1 MTSLL
6 SRLTDRE
13 NSVGELIA
21 LLVGGGG
28 MVVLTAVGV
37 LASLGK
43 LLAIGWVAFG
53 AMMGGVWV
61 GARSEDRASAAV
73 GRQGARLVWAY
84 GLSSGAM
91 ITSATLFLV
100 PNAIAHHAALGG
112 LGIAIGIVGGFSIH
126 TLHAGPEHADGAA
139 RSVTWELT
147 LHALG
152 AGLVIGAVYATMPAL
167 GPTLGLAIVSHKAP
181 AGYAAARRLRRHGQS
196 VLPLVLPAAAVGL
209 AALPMG
215 LVDPPSMSG
224 LHALVF
230 GGATGIFLHLAI
242 DFLPRCEWRHG
253 FRPFTED
260 GADPHG
266 EPEEKHVHWLRWQA
280 VASTLLGGAV
290 VVAAWG
296 LL

>member
-1 MTSLL
+1 
-6 SRLTDRE
+6 
-13 NSVGELIA
+13 
-21 LLVGGGG
+21 

-43 LLAIGWVAFG
+43 LLTIGWVAFG

-73 GRQGARLVWAY
+73 GRQGGQLVWAY

-126 TLHAGPEHADGAA
+126 TLHAGSEHADGAA

-181 AGYAAARRLRRHGQS
+181 AGYAAARRLRRHDRS
-196 VLPLVLPAAAVGL
+196 ALPLLLPAAAVGL
-209 AALPMG
+209 AALPVG

-230 GGATGIFLHLAI
+230 GGATGIFLHVAI
-242 DFLPRCEWRHG
+242 DFLPRCGWQHG
-253 FRPFTED
+253 LRPAAAVGCGTQDE
-260 GADPHG
+260 A
-266 EPEEKHVHWLRWQA
+266 EEGPARRRRWQA
-280 VASTLLGGAV
+280 IASTVLGGAV

>member
-6 SRLTDRE
+6 SCLVKRE
-13 NSVGELIA
+13 KSVGGMIA
-21 LLVGGGG
+21 LLGAGGG
-28 MVVLTAVGV
+28 MVVMTVVGL

-53 AMMGGVWV
+53 AMMSGAWL
-61 GARSEDRASAAV
+61 GARSEGRGSAAV
-73 GRQGARLVWAY
+73 ERQGARLVWAY
-84 GLSSGAM
+84 GLASGAM
-91 ITSATLFLV
+91 ITSTTLFLV
-100 PNAIAHHAALGG
+100 PNAISHHAALGG

-126 TLHAGPEHADGAA
+126 TMHTEPGHADGAA

-147 LHALG
+147 LHSLG
-152 AGLVIGAVYATMPAL
+152 AGLVIGAIYATMPAL

-196 VLPLVLPAAAVGL
+196 VSMLLLPAAAVGL
-209 AALPMG
+209 AALPVG
-215 LVDPPSMSG
+215 LVDPPSMDG

-230 GGATGIFLHLAI
+230 GAATGIFLHVAI

-253 FRPFTED
+253 LRPVAAARSDDQGEAE
-260 GADPHG
+260 GAHA
-266 EPEEKHVHWLRWQA
+266 HRLRWQA
-280 VASTLLGGAV
+280 IGSTLLGGAV
-290 VVAAWG
+290 VVAAWS

>member
-6 SRLTDRE
+6 SRLTDRG
-13 NSVGELIA
+13 NSTGDRIA

-28 MVVLTAVGV
+28 MLVLTAVGV

-43 LLAIGWVAFG
+43 LLAIGWVAFV
-53 AMMGGVWV
+53 AMMGGAWM
-61 GARSEDRASAAV
+61 GARAEDRASAAV

-100 PNAIAHHAALGG
+100 PNAISHHAALGG

-126 TLHAGPEHADGAA
+126 TLHAGSGHAGGAA
-139 RSVTWELT
+139 RSVAWELT

-181 AGYAAARRLRRHGQS
+181 AGYAAARRLRRCGQPVAS
-196 VLPLVLPAAAVGL
+196 LMLPAAAVGL
-209 AALPMG
+209 TALPVG
-215 LVDPPSMSG
+215 LVDPPSLDG
-224 LHALVF
+224 AHALVF
-230 GGATGIFLHLAI
+230 GGATGLFLHVAI
-242 DFLPRCEWRHG
+242 DFLPQCEWGDGLRSAAAVGCERQDEAEGEHIDRH
-253 FRPFTED
+253 
-260 GADPHG
+260 
-266 EPEEKHVHWLRWQA
+266 RWQA
-280 VASTLLGGAV
+280 IASTLLGGAAV
-290 VVAAWG
+290 VVAWG

>member
-1 MTSLL
+1 
-6 SRLTDRE
+6 
-13 NSVGELIA
+13 
-21 LLVGGGG
+21 
-28 MVVLTAVGV
+28 MVVLTAVGL

-61 GARSEDRASAAV
+61 GARAEDRASAAA

-100 PNAIAHHAALGG
+100 PNAISHHAALGG
-112 LGIAIGIVGGFSIH
+112 LGIAVGIVGGFSIH
-126 TLHAGPEHADGAA
+126 TLHAGSGHAGGAA
-139 RSVTWELT
+139 RPVAWELT

-152 AGLVIGAVYATMPAL
+152 AGLVIGAVYAAMPAL

-181 AGYAAARRLRRHGQS
+181 AGYAAARRLRRHDQS
-196 VLPLVLPAAAVGL
+196 VLPLLLPAAAVGL
-209 AALPMG
+209 AALPVG
-215 LVDPPSMSG
+215 LVDPPSMDG
-224 LHALVF
+224 VHALVF
-230 GGATGIFLHLAI
+230 GAATGLFLHVAI

-253 FRPFTED
+253 LRSVAAVGCERQGDSED
-260 GADPHG
+260 GNIYR
-266 EPEEKHVHWLRWQA
+266 LRWRA
-280 VASTLLGGAV
+280 IASTLLGGAA

>member
-1 MTSLL
+1 MTSLP
-6 SRLTDRE
+6 SRLRDRE
-13 NSVGELIA
+13 KSVGELIA

-28 MVVLTAVGV
+28 MVVLTAVGL

-53 AMMGGVWV
+53 AMMGGAWM
-61 GARSEDRASAAV
+61 GARAEDRASAAV
-73 GRQGARLVWAY
+73 GQQGARLVWAY

-91 ITSATLFLV
+91 ITSTTLFLV
-100 PNAIAHHAALGG
+100 PNAISHHAALGG

-126 TLHAGPEHADGAA
+126 TLHAGSGHAGGAA
-139 RSVTWELT
+139 RPVAWELT

-152 AGLVIGAVYATMPAL
+152 AGFVIGAVYAAMPAL

-181 AGYAAARRLRRHGQS
+181 AGYAAARRLRRHDRS
-196 VLPLVLPAAAVGL
+196 ALPLLLPAAAVGL
-209 AALPMG
+209 AALPVG
-215 LVDPPSMSG
+215 LVDPPSMDG

-230 GGATGIFLHLAI
+230 GGATGIFLHVAI

-260 GADPHG
+260 GADNHG
-266 EPEEKHVHWLRWQA
+266 ELEGEHVHWLRWQA
-280 VASTLLGGAV
+280 IASTLLGGVAV
-290 VVAAWG
+290 VVAWG